1 MDISS
6 IVYGIIAIVVA
17 VIIIATVL
25 IPTVGSLSLENSTYT
40 TLLGVVCTLAI
51 IVPIMLAVRMI
62 SGRRD

>member
-1 MDISS
+1 MEISN

-25 IPTVGSLSLENSTYT
+25 IPTVGGLNLENSTYM

-51 IVPIMLAVRMI
+51 IVPIMMAVRMI
-62 SGRRD
+62 SGKS

>member
-1 MDISS
+1 MEISN
-6 IVYGIIAIVVA
+6 IVYSIIGIVVA

-25 IPTVGSLSLENSTYT
+25 IPTVDGLNLENSTYT

-62 SGRRD
+62 SGKA

>member
-1 MDISS
+1 MDISN

-25 IPTVGSLSLENSTYT
+25 IPTVGGLSLENQTYT

-62 SGRRD
+62 SGRD

>member
-1 MDISS
+1 MEISG

-25 IPTVGSLSLENSTYT
+25 IPTVNGLNLDNQTYT
-40 TLLGVVCTLAI
+40 TLLGVTCTLAI

-62 SGRRD
+62 SGKS

>member
-1 MDISS
+1 M
-6 IVYGIIAIVVA
+6 AIR
-17 VIIIATVL
+17 IATVL

-62 SGRRD
+62 SGRSD